1 MSKQRSASF
10 SCKLSA
16 FGAWGKGFANWD
28 ELVEL
33 IQNPDAL
40 PKEESL
46 HSKGPKPEV
55 IPANE
60 RRRSPLPVK
69 LAVESSWQA
78 TQMAGVDPSTLRCV
92 FVSGFGDTQLTD
104 YMCKVLATESK
115 ELSPT
120 KFHNSVHNAAAGYWT
135 ISTGCE
141 KAANSVAGFQDSV
154 SLTLMEAM
162 IQCQQEQEPILLTFF
177 DAPVSSVLTDIMG
190 SGSAFSFS
198 MIIEPCDLDSNG
210 KAIGDTKGS
219 LEADNNTF
227 MISASVSEG
236 QCDWPALTNAHT
248 IVEEVYHN
256 NPSARILSLI
266 EMIRGIG
273 PKERSFPMG
282 AFSCLN
288 VSVV

>member
-1 MSKQRSASF
+1 MSEQRSTSF

-33 IQNPDAL
+33 IQSPDAL

-78 TQMAGVDPSTLRCV
+78 TQMAGVDPSTLTCV

-162 IQCQQEQEPILLTFF
+162 IQCQQEQKAILLTFF

-190 SGSAFSFS
+190 PGSAFSFS
-198 MIIEPCDLDSNG
+198 IIIEPCQVDSKNASDDD
-210 KAIGDTKGS
+210 KDAVI
-219 LEADNNTF
+219 L
-227 MISASVSEG
+227 SARVSENG
-236 QCDWPALTNAHT
+236 CDWPVLTNAHG

-266 EMIRGIG
+266 EMIQGIG
-273 PKERSFPMG
+273 SKERYFPMG
-282 AFSCLN
+282 EFSSLH
-288 VSVV
+288 VSLV

>member
-1 MSKQRSASF
+1 MSEQRSTSF

-33 IQNPDAL
+33 IQSPDAL
-40 PKEESL
+40 PKEESI

-78 TQMAGVDPSTLRCV
+78 TQMAGVDPSTLTCV

-162 IQCQQEQEPILLTFF
+162 IQCQQEQKAILLTFF

-190 SGSAFSFS
+190 PGSAFSFS
-198 MIIEPCDLDSNG
+198 IIIEPCQVDSKNASDDD
-210 KAIGDTKGS
+210 KDAVI
-219 LEADNNTF
+219 L
-227 MISASVSEG
+227 SARVSESG
-236 QCDWPALTNAHT
+236 CDWPVLTNAHG

-266 EMIRGIG
+266 EMIQGIG
-273 PKERSFPMG
+273 SKERYFPMG
-282 AFSCLN
+282 EFSSLH
-288 VSVV
+288 VSLV